1 MVDFKADACGA
12 TDRCVCARLQ
22 IRQCLP
28 GPDFNAAP
36 TRAKGIVMAENKTKV
51 TEASVES
58 YFSAIGDEAR
68 RRDCEAL
75 AKLMSRATKY
85 QPKMWGTSIVGF
97 GSYHYK
103 YESGREGDSC
113 LTGFSS
119 RKSDISM
126 YLSAGVLGQEELL
139 SKLGKHR
146 MSKGCLYVRKL
157 GDVDLKVLEQLVV
170 ATIVER
176 KHRHDQNGD

>member
-1 MVDFKADACGA
+1 
-12 TDRCVCARLQ
+12 
-22 IRQCLP
+22 
-28 GPDFNAAP
+28 
-36 TRAKGIVMAENKTKV
+36 MAENKTKA

-58 YFSAIGDEAR
+58 YLSAIEDESR

-75 AKLMSRATKY
+75 ARLMTRATRQ

-119 RKSDISM
+119 RKGDISL
-126 YLSAGVLGQEELL
+126 YLVSEFPGQEALL
-139 SKLGKHR
+139 SKLGRHKK
-146 MSKGCLYVRKL
+146 SKGCLYLHKL
-157 GDVDLKVLEQLVV
+157 SDVDLKVLEQLVV
-170 ATIVER
+170 GSVAQR
-176 KHRHDQNGD
+176 KRRYGSGPTGG